1 MKTKAN
7 LRMRR
12 LGNRFM
18 IVDSDTGSKNT
29 TAVHSLNETAAEIWQ
44 FAEANPG
51 FTAEDI
57 AGFLTRTFD
66 VDPETALADA
76 QRITG
81 QWIKENLI
89 IE

>member
-1 MKTKAN
+1 MITKAN

-29 TAVHSLNETAAEIWQ
+29 TAVHSLNDTAAEIWR

-57 AGFLTRTFD
+57 ADFLTHTFN
-66 VDPETALADA
+66 VTPKTALADA
-76 QRITG
+76 HRITD
-81 QWIKENLI
+81 QWINEKLI
-89 IE
+89 IK